1 MSDHRDDGRL
11 RAYALQLLNQ
21 AEVRLLGISQAALRA
36 EFYDTMRTWFD
47 ETNCWQE
54 NIKFA
59 IVPNVLDYPIV
70 PTSGRII
77 RFLAAYDA
85 NYSPLPATMP
95 QLGTVSFAPFFMM
108 TQSAISGNSSIVTAR
123 VVLNVDAPFENRGI
137 PQFPSW
143 VLPTWGTYILDGLV
157 GRCML
162 HPDKSWSN
170 TTLGMLHSA
179 RFRDGCGRVR
189 GDTAKQNTIGAQP
202 WAFPQTF
209 RTRSQQ
215 GGVSTTG
222 STW

>member
-11 RAYALQLLNQ
+11 RDYALQLLNQ

-36 EFYDTMRTWFD
+36 EFYDVMRTWFD

-54 NIKFA
+54 SIKFA
-59 IVPNVLDYPIV
+59 IVPHVIDYPIV
-70 PTSGRII
+70 PSSGRIL
-77 RFLAAYDA
+77 RFVGVVDG
-85 NYSPLPATMP
+85 NNISLPGLMP
-95 QLGTVSFAPFFMM
+95 QLGTVSFRNDFIMM
-108 TQSAISGNSSIVTAR
+108 QSAISGNSAIVTAR
-123 VVLNVDAPFENRGI
+123 VVLTVDAPFQNHGI
-137 PQFPSW
+137 PIFPSW
-143 VLPTWGTYILDGLV
+143 VLPAWGTYILDGLV

-170 TTLGMLHSA
+170 VALGANHLG
-179 RFRDGCGRVR
+179 RFRDGYDRCRA
-189 GDTAKQNTIGAQP
+189 DTAKQNTIGAQA

-209 RTRSQQ
+209 RTRNQR

>member
-1 MSDHRDDGRL
+1 MSDHREAGRL

-36 EFYDTMRTWFD
+36 EFYDTMRVWFD

-54 NIKFA
+54 SIQFA
-59 IVPNVLDYPIV
+59 IVPNVVDYPIV
-70 PTSGRII
+70 PSAGRIM
-77 RFLAAYDA
+77 RFIGVVDG
-85 NYSPLPATMP
+85 NFVSLPALMP
-95 QLGTVSFAPFFMM
+95 QLGTVSFRNDFIL
-108 TQSAISGNSSIVTAR
+108 TQSAISGQSSIVTAR
-123 VVLNVDAPFENRGI
+123 VVLNVDAPFENHGI
-137 PQFPSW
+137 PSFPSW

-170 TTLGMLHSA
+170 TSLGVLHTG

-189 GDTAKQNTIGAQP
+189 GDTAKQNTIGAQA
-202 WAFPQTF
+202 WAFPQTW
-209 RTRSQQ
+209 RTNSQQ

-222 STW
+222 SRW

>member
-11 RAYALQLLNQ
+11 LPYVLQLLNQ

-36 EFYDTMRTWFD
+36 EFYDVMRTWFD

-54 NIKFA
+54 SIDFA
-59 IVPNVLDYPIV
+59 IVPNVIDYPIV
-70 PTSGRII
+70 PSQGRIL
-77 RFLAAYDA
+77 RFVGAIDG
-85 NYSPLPATMP
+85 NYSPLPARMP
-95 QLGTVSFAPFFMM
+95 RLGTVSFRPDFIM

-123 VVLNVDAPFENRGI
+123 VVLTVDAPFENRGI

-170 TTLGMLHSA
+170 GALGLNHLG
-179 RFRDGCGRVR
+179 RFRDGYDRVR
-189 GDTAKQNTIGAQP
+189 ADTAKQNTIGAQS
-202 WAFPQTF
+202 WAYPQTF
-209 RTRSQQ
+209 RTNSQI
-215 GGVSTTG
+215 GGVSTVG
-222 STW
+222 RW

>member
-1 MSDHRDDGRL
+1 
-11 RAYALQLLNQ
+11 
-21 AEVRLLGISQAALRA
+21 LGISQAALRA

-123 VVLNVDAPFENRGI
+123 VVLNVDAPFEN
-137 PQFPSW
+137 
-143 VLPTWGTYILDGLV
+143 LDGLV